1 MEINLRDNIVVMLR
15 GVPGTGKSTWLQ
27 KNQVEDYAISLDK
40 LRLLLSNPIMLPQG
54 YYEIN
59 QKVSEKAWK
68 LSYELLK
75 SRMKNGG
82 VTFFDATFMSK
93 YLINYVKDLARQYRY
108 ETLIINFNSV
118 GLDEAKRRNAGRWG
132 TIRYVPD
139 YVLDDM
145 WSEGTSV
152 TIEGINV
159 VDYKDVEII
168 HFK

>member
-15 GVPGTGKSTWLQ
+15 GIPGTGKSTWLQ

-82 VTFFDATFMSK
+82 ITTFCFIQT
-93 YLINYVKDLARQYRY
+93 N
-108 ETLIINFNSV
+108 
-118 GLDEAKRRNAGRWG
+118 G
-132 TIRYVPD
+132 
-139 YVLDDM
+139 
-145 WSEGTSV
+145 
-152 TIEGINV
+152 IEV
-159 VDYKDVEII
+159 YD
-168 HFK
+168 

>member
-15 GVPGTGKSTWLQ
+15 GVPGTGKSTWL
-27 KNQVEDYAISLDK
+27 KEKQVDDYAISLDK
-40 LRLLLSNPIMLPQG
+40 LRLLLFNPVMVPQG
-54 YYEIN
+54 YYDIN
-59 QKVSEKAWK
+59 QKVSEKAWR
-68 LSYELLK
+68 LSYKLLK
-75 SRMKNGG
+75 SRMKHGG

-145 WSEGTSV
+145 WSEGTSMS
-152 TIEGINV
+152 IEGVNM

-168 HFK
+168 PFK